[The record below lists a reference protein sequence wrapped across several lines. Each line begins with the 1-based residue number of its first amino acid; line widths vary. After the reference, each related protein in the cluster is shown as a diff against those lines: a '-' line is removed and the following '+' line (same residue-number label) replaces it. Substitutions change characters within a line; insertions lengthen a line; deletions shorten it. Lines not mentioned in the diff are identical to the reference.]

1 MGVSTKPF
9 RRPARRNGP
18 ELPHG
23 EIALQEPPVV
33 PEVQSAGLRSLG
45 MILPTLMMTGGFMF
59 MYMGRSL
66 SGPMGMVMMVM
77 MGGGML
83 AMAVFQMTN
92 SSGNRK
98 DKINGDRR
106 DYFRYL
112 SQTRRQVREYAAKQR
127 DALAWRH
134 PDPESLWS
142 LAMTSRLWERR
153 PTHPDF
159 GEIRV
164 GTGAQ
169 RLAVRITPMQTK
181 PVEDLEPVCAKAL
194 RRFIKA
200 YTTVPDQP
208 VALCLPGFA
217 HVRIAGDRGV
227 TLGMVRAML
236 AQLVAFHAPDELRL
250 AICAGAEQAAAW
262 EWAKWL
268 PHAKHMTEADAAGP
282 VRLFGG
288 TLDEV
293 ERLLGADFAARSRYD
308 GTAQPSR
315 EEPFVVV
322 VCDGGVIPPGARL
335 TVSGYRNA
343 VLVDLAGRGLAAG
356 DNVLNLDVSAEDVH
370 MIEKDHVGREVR
382 TRLAAPDHLALPRL
396 RTLARIMAR
405 HATKVT
411 GEQPANG
418 LSSVLD
424 LPDLLGITDLD
435 TFDPRA
441 QWHSRSPA
449 DRLRV
454 PIGVAADGSPIELDI
469 KESAEGGMGP
479 HGMLIGATGS
489 GKSELLRTL
498 VLALA
503 ATHSSETLNF
513 VLVDFKGG
521 ATFVGLDRLP
531 HVSALITNLA
541 DEAALVDRMQAAV
554 HGELVRRQELLRRS
568 GNFSSVR
575 DYEKARVQGADLD
588 PLPTLF
594 VVVDEFSELIAA
606 NPDFIQL
613 FVMIGRLGRSLAVH
627 LLLASQRLE
636 DGRIHQ
642 LEGHLSYRI
651 GLRTFSAMESRAV
664 IGVPDA
670 YELPA
675 DPGNGYLRSSVTS
688 ITRFKAAYVSG
699 PHRVRGSGLRSE
711 TIASQVVPF
720 VVEHRAPATAASSQ
734 PPSEPASQPPDPAP
748 DEPVD
753 GSATVLHALVDRL
766 VEQGP
771 PAHQVWMPP
780 LEDAPTLDDVL
791 PPLLPDPEDGLRPV
805 DAGQQAY
812 LHVPVGLIDK
822 PFEQIRDLLVL
833 DLSGVGGHV
842 GVAGGPQSGK
852 STLLRT
858 LVCGL
863 ALTHSPRQVQFY
875 CLDFGGGSLAGLA
888 GLPHVGGVA
897 GRHEPERVGRTVAE
911 IRSILVERERR
922 CVELGIHGRD
932 AYRQAQADGRIPQDR
947 FGDVFLV
954 VDGWFT
960 LRQEFEAAEVMA
972 RDVSAR
978 GLNYGVHV
986 MASVGR
992 WSEVH
997 MSMRDKIGTRLEL
1010 RLGDPVESGI
1020 DLRAAAQVPRAPGH
1034 GLTEAKLHFLG
1045 ALPRIDGVQSA
1056 EGLDAATEQLVSAVA
1071 ENWTGERAAA
1081 VRTLPASLP
1090 VADLPAP
1097 EGARVAIGV
1106 DEDQLAPVWHD
1117 FRAMPHLTVLGD
1129 TESGKTNMLRLI
1141 ARAIVASHTPAQA
1154 RIMAVDYRRQLFD
1167 EIPEAYRLGYSVSPD
1182 STRATTNEA
1191 LAGLKPRVPGPDIT
1205 PEQLRTR
1212 DWWAGPELYILV
1224 DDYELLS
1231 GPDNPLA
1238 GLIPLLPQGS
1248 DIGLH
1253 TIVVR
1258 AAAGAMRLSMDP
1270 LLRRIQE
1277 LNTPDV
1283 ALSCPPTEGPLL
1295 GGTKPRPLPPG
1306 RALLCSRRGS
1316 RLIQTGLVPVV
1327 VPTEVGR

>member
-1 MGVSTKPF
+1 MSTKPF

-23 EIALQEPPVV
+23 DISLQEPPVV
-33 PEVQSAGLRSLG
+33 PEVQAGGIRSVG
-45 MILPTLMMTGGFMF
+45 MILPSLMMTGGMMFMF
-59 MYMGRSL
+59 FGRSAL
-66 SGPMGMVMMVM
+66 DSPMGMIMIMM

-83 AMAVFQMTN
+83 GMFVMQMT
-92 SSGNRK
+92 SASGNRK
-98 DKINGDRR
+98 DQINGDRR

-112 SQTRRQVREYAAKQR
+112 SQTRGQVRKYAEKQR

-134 PDPESLWS
+134 PHPESLWS

-159 GEIRV
+159 TEIRI
-164 GTGAQ
+164 GTGSQ
-169 RLAVRITPMQTK
+169 RLSVRITPVQSK

-200 YTTVPDQP
+200 YTTLPDQP
-208 VALCLPGFA
+208 VALNLAGFA
-217 HVRIAGDRGV
+217 HVRIGGDRTV
-227 TLGMVRAML
+227 ALGMVRAML
-236 AQLVAFHAPDELRL
+236 AQLTTFHAPDELRL
-250 AICAGAEQAAAW
+250 AVCVGAEQAPEW
-262 EWAKWL
+262 EWIKWL
-268 PHAKHMTEADAAGP
+268 PHAKHAFDVDAAGA
-282 VRLFGG
+282 VRLSGS
-288 TLDEV
+288 TLEEV
-293 ERLLGADFAARSRYD
+293 EALLGSDFSARSRYD

-315 EEPFVVV
+315 DEPFVVV
-322 VCDGGVIPPGARL
+322 VCDGGLIPPGARL
-335 TVSGYRNA
+335 VVSGYRNA
-343 VLVDLAGRGLAAG
+343 VLIDFDGRGAAN
-356 DNVLNLDVSAEDVH
+356 DEQVLNLDVSAADVH
-370 MIEKDHVGREVR
+370 MVERDHVGREVR
-382 TRLAAPDHLALPRL
+382 TRLAAPDGVDQVRL
-396 RTLARIMAR
+396 RALVRIMAR
-405 HATKVT
+405 HGTKVT
-411 GEQPANG
+411 GEQPATG
-418 LSSVLD
+418 LSAVLD
-424 LPDLLGITDLD
+424 LPDLLQIPSLD
-435 TFDPRA
+435 DFDPAPLWRGRA
-441 QWHSRSPA
+441 PA

-454 PIGVAADGSPIELDI
+454 PIGVAADGSAITLDI

-541 DEAALVDRMQAAV
+541 DEAALVDRMQTAV
-554 HGELVRRQELLRRS
+554 HGELVRRQELLRRA

-575 DYEKARVQGADLD
+575 DYEKARVDGMDLD
-588 PLPTLF
+588 PLATLF
-594 VVVDEFSELIAA
+594 VIVDEFSELIAA

-613 FVMIGRLGRSLAVH
+613 FVMIGRLGRSLGVH

-675 DPGNGYLRSSVTS
+675 EPGNGYLRSSVTS

-699 PHRVRGSGLRSE
+699 PHRVRSTKLHHE
-711 TIASQVVPF
+711 VIASQVVPF
-720 VVEHRAPATAASSQ
+720 TARHLAF
-734 PPSEPASQPPDPAP
+734 PTP
-748 DEPVD
+748 PVD
-753 GSATVLHALVDRL
+753 REPEQPVETGTTVLHALVDRL
-766 VEQGP
+766 VDQGP

-780 LEDAPTLDDVL
+780 MEQPPTLDEVL
-791 PPLLPDPEDGLRPV
+791 PPLLPDPEHGLRPV
-805 DAGQQAY
+805 DAGGQSY
-812 LHVPVGLIDK
+812 LRLPIGLIDK
-822 PFEQIRDLLVL
+822 PFEQMRDLLVV
-833 DLSGVGGHV
+833 DLSGVGGHI

-852 STLLRT
+852 STLLRS

-863 ALTHSPRQVQFY
+863 ALTHSPEQLQFY

-888 GLPHVGGVA
+888 GLPHIGGVT
-897 GRHEPERVGRTVAE
+897 GRHQPERVLRTVAE
-911 IRSILVERERR
+911 VRSILVDRERR
-922 CVELGIHGRD
+922 CAELGIHGRD
-932 AYRQAQADGRIPQDR
+932 MYRQAQAAGRIPQDR

-960 LRQEFEAAEVMA
+960 LRQEFEVAEEVT
-972 RDVSAR
+972 RDIAAR
-978 GLNYGVHV
+978 GLNYGIHV
-986 MASVGR
+986 MCSMGR
-992 WSEVH
+992 WSELH
-997 MSMRDKIGTRLEL
+997 MSMRDKMGTRLEL

-1020 DLRAAAQVPRAPGH
+1020 DLRAAAQVPRRPGH
-1034 GLTEAKLHFLG
+1034 GLTETKLHFLG

-1056 EGLDAATEQLVSAVA
+1056 EGLDAATGELVSAILD
-1071 ENWTGERAAA
+1071 NWPGERAAE
-1081 VRTLPASLP
+1081 VRTLPLALST
-1090 VADLPAP
+1090 DELPAP
-1097 EGARVAIGV
+1097 ESTRIALGV
-1106 DEDQLAPVWHD
+1106 DEDRLAPVWHD

-1129 TESGKTNMLRLI
+1129 TESGKTNLLRLV
-1141 ARAIVASHTPAQA
+1141 ARAVAASHTPAQA

-1167 EIPEAYRLGYSVSPD
+1167 DIPEAYRLGYSVSAD
-1182 STRATTNEA
+1182 STRATVADA
-1191 LAGLKPRVPGPDIT
+1191 LAGLARRVPGADIT
-1205 PEQLRTR
+1205 PEQLRAR
-1212 DWWAGPELYILV
+1212 DWWSGPELFVLV
-1224 DDYELLS
+1224 DDYELLAGHDS
-1231 GPDNPLA
+1231 PLS
-1238 GLIPLLPQGS
+1238 GLIPLLPQGG

-1253 TIVVR
+1253 VVVTR

-1295 GGTKPRPLPPG
+1295 GNTKPRTLPPG
-1306 RALLCSRRGS
+1306 RALLCTRRGG
-1316 RLIQTGLVPVV
+1316 RLIQTGRVPE
-1327 VPTEVGR
+1327 PAAQPSTGR

>member
-1 MGVSTKPF
+1 MSTKPY

-23 EIALQEPPVV
+23 EISLQEPPAV
-33 PEVQSAGLRSLG
+33 PEAQGGGFRSFG
-45 MILPTLMMTGGFMF
+45 MILPTLLMSGGMMFMF
-59 MYMGRSL
+59 FGRSTL
-66 SGPMGMVMMVM
+66 DSPMGMVMIVM

-83 AMAVFQMTN
+83 GMVAVQMTTA
-92 SSGNRK
+92 SGNRK
-98 DKINGDRR
+98 DQVNGDRR

-112 SQTRRQVREYAAKQR
+112 SQTRLQVREYAEKQR
-127 DALAWRH
+127 GALAWRH
-134 PDPESLWS
+134 PHPESLWS

-159 GEIRV
+159 SEIRI
-164 GTGAQ
+164 GTGSQ
-169 RLAVRITPMQTK
+169 RLAVRITPVESK

-200 YTTVPDQP
+200 YATLPDQP
-208 VALCLPGFA
+208 VALCLSGFS
-217 HVRIAGDRGV
+217 HVRIGGDRDV
-227 TLGMVRAML
+227 ALGLVRAML
-236 AQLVAFHAPDELRL
+236 AQLVTFHAPDELRL
-250 AICAGAEQAAAW
+250 AMCTGAEQAAQW

-268 PHAKHMTEADAAGP
+268 PHAKHSSDVDAAGA
-282 VRLFGG
+282 VRLCGS
-288 TLDEV
+288 TLEEV

-308 GTAQPSR
+308 GEAQPSR

-335 TVSGYRNA
+335 VVSGYRNA
-343 VLVDLAGRGLAAG
+343 VLIDFDGRGTAG
-356 DNVLNLDVSAEDVH
+356 DEQVLNLDVSEADVD
-370 MIEKDHVGREVR
+370 MVERDHVGREVR
-382 TRLAAPDHLALPRL
+382 TRLAAPDGLDPVRL
-396 RTLARIMAR
+396 RALARIMAR
-405 HATKVT
+405 HGTKVT

-418 LSSVLD
+418 LSAVLD
-424 LPDLLGITDLD
+424 LPDLLDIADLD
-435 TFDPRA
+435 DFDPTEL
-441 QWHSRSPA
+441 WHGRPPA

-454 PIGVAADGSPIELDI
+454 PIGVAADGSAIDLDI

-541 DEAALVDRMQAAV
+541 DEAALVDRMQAVV
-554 HGELVRRQELLRRS
+554 HGELVRRQELLRRA

-575 DYEKARVQGADLD
+575 DYEKARADGTDLD

-594 VVVDEFSELIAA
+594 VIVDEFSELIAA

-675 DPGNGYLRSSVTS
+675 EPGNGYLRSSVTS

-699 PHRVRGSGLRSE
+699 PHRIRGAKLHHE
-711 TIASQVVPF
+711 VIASQVVPF
-720 VVEHRAPATAASSQ
+720 TAQHLSFSTPPPDRAPDQ
-734 PPSEPASQPPDPAP
+734 
-748 DEPVD
+748 PVD
-753 GSATVLHALVDRL
+753 TGTTVLHALVDRL
-766 VEQGP
+766 VDQGP
-771 PAHQVWMPP
+771 PAHQVWLPP
-780 LEDAPTLDDVL
+780 MEHPPTLDDVL
-791 PPLLPDPEDGLRPV
+791 PPLLPDPEHGLRPV
-805 DAGQQAY
+805 DAGRQTY
-812 LHVPVGLIDK
+812 LRVPLGLIDK
-822 PFEQIRDLLVL
+822 PFEQMRDLLVV
-833 DLSGVGGHV
+833 DLAGVGGHV

-852 STLLRT
+852 STLLRS

-863 ALTHSPRQVQFY
+863 ALTHSPHQLQFY

-888 GLPHVGGVA
+888 GLPHIGGVT
-897 GRHEPERVGRTVAE
+897 GRHQPERVLRTVAE
-911 IRSILVERERR
+911 VRSILVDRERR
-922 CVELGIHGRD
+922 YAELGIHGRD
-932 AYRQAQADGRIPQDR
+932 MYRQAQAAGQIPQDR

-960 LRQEFEAAEVMA
+960 LRQEFEAAEEMA
-972 RDVSAR
+972 REIAGR
-978 GLNYGVHV
+978 GLNYGIHV
-986 MASVGR
+986 MCTMGR
-992 WSEVH
+992 WSELH

-1020 DLRAAAQVPRAPGH
+1020 DLRAAAQVPRRPGH

-1056 EGLDAATEQLVSAVA
+1056 EGLDAATDELVSAIVD
-1071 ENWTGERAAA
+1071 NWPGERAAA
-1081 VRTLPASLP
+1081 VRTLPTALP
-1090 VADLPAP
+1090 MDELPTP
-1097 EGARVAIGV
+1097 EPARIALGV
-1106 DEDQLAPVWHD
+1106 DEDRLAPVWHD
-1117 FRAMPHLTVLGD
+1117 FRTMPHLTVLGD
-1129 TESGKTNMLRLI
+1129 TESGKTNMLRLV
-1141 ARAIVASHTPAQA
+1141 ARAVAASYTPAQA

-1167 EIPEAYRLGYSVSPD
+1167 DIPEAYRLGYSVSPD
-1182 STRATTNEA
+1182 STRATAAEA
-1191 LAGLKPRVPGPDIT
+1191 LAGLGQRVPGPDVT
-1205 PEQLRTR
+1205 PEQLRAR
-1212 DWWAGPELYILV
+1212 DWWSGPELFVLV
-1224 DDYELLS
+1224 DDYELLA
-1231 GPDNPLA
+1231 GHDNPLA
-1238 GLIPLLPQGS
+1238 GLIPLLPQGG

-1253 TIVVR
+1253 VVVAR

-1295 GGTKPRPLPPG
+1295 GSTKPRSLPPG
-1306 RALLCSRRGS
+1306 RALLCTRRGS
-1316 RLIQTGLVPVV
+1316 RLIQTALVPA
-1327 VPTEVGR
+1327 PAAQSSSDR

>member
-1 MGVSTKPF
+1 M
-9 RRPARRNGP
+9 
-18 ELPHG
+18 PHG
-23 EIALQEPPVV
+23 DISLQEPPVV
-33 PEVQSAGLRSLG
+33 PEVQPGGFRSLG
-45 MILPTLMMTGGFMF
+45 MILPTMLMSGGFMF
-59 MYMGRSL
+59 MFFGRGTL
-66 SGPMGMVMMVM
+66 GGPMGIIMLVM

-83 AMAVFQMTN
+83 GMAFFQMTT
-92 SSGNRK
+92 SSGSRK

-112 SQTRRQVREYAAKQR
+112 SQTRTQVREYAEKQR

-142 LAMTSRLWERR
+142 LVMTSRLWERR

-159 GEIRV
+159 GEIRI

-181 PVEDLEPVCAKAL
+181 PVSDLEPVCAKAL
-194 RRFIKA
+194 RRFIRA
-200 YTTVPDQP
+200 YTTLEDQP
-208 VALCLPGFA
+208 VALFLPGFA
-217 HVRIAGDRGV
+217 HVRLSGDRDV

-236 AQLVAFHAPDELRL
+236 AQLVAFHAPDELRV
-250 AICAGAEQAAAW
+250 AVCVRAERAPEW
-262 EWAKWL
+262 EWVKWL
-268 PHAKHMTEADAAGP
+268 PHTKHTADVDAAGP
-282 VRLFGG
+282 VRLVGSSLED
-288 TLDEV
+288 LD
-293 ERLLGADFAARSRYD
+293 RLLGEEFAARGRYESD
-308 GTAQPSR
+308 AQPSR
-315 EEPFVVV
+315 DEPFVVIV
-322 VCDGGVIPPGARL
+322 SDGGAIPAGARL

-343 VLVDLAGRGLAAG
+343 VLLDFDGRGSG
-356 DNVLNLDVSAEDVH
+356 TDEHVLNLEVSAEAVEL
-370 MIEKDHVGREVR
+370 IERDHVGREVR
-382 TRLAAPDHLALPRL
+382 TRLAAPDHLDPARL
-396 RTLARIMAR
+396 RAVARVMAR
-405 HATKVT
+405 HGTRVT

-418 LSSVLD
+418 FSAVLD
-424 LPDLLGITDLD
+424 LPDLLDIDDLD
-435 TFDPRA
+435 TFDPHGLWRD
-441 QWHSRSPA
+441 RPPA
-449 DRLRV
+449 ERLRV

-503 ATHSSETLNF
+503 ATHSSETLNL

-554 HGELVRRQELLRRS
+554 HGELVRRQELLRRA

-575 DYEKARVQGADLD
+575 DYEKARAQGADLD

-675 DPGNGYLRSSVTS
+675 EPGNGYLRSGVTS

-699 PHRVRGSGLRSE
+699 PHRARGTRLRQDV
-711 TIASQVVPF
+711 IASQVVVF
-720 VVEHRAPATAASSQ
+720 GTEHVAPVTPPAAATEEPRPAPA
-734 PPSEPASQPPDPAP
+734 DN
-748 DEPVD
+748 
-753 GSATVLHALVDRL
+753 GSTVLHALVERL
-766 VEQGP
+766 IGQGP
-771 PAHQVWMPP
+771 PAHPVWMPP
-780 LEDAPTLDDVL
+780 LEQPPTLADVL
-791 PPLLPDPEDGLRPV
+791 PPLLPDPEHGLRPV
-805 DAGQQAY
+805 DAGHDTF
-812 LHVPVGLIDK
+812 LRVPVGLIDK
-822 PFEQIRDLLVL
+822 PFEQIRDLLVA

-842 GVAGGPQSGK
+842 GIAGGPQSGK
-852 STLLRT
+852 STLLRS

-875 CLDFGGGSLAGLA
+875 CLDFGGGSLTGLA
-888 GLPHVGGVA
+888 ELPHVGGVA
-897 GRHEPERVGRTVAE
+897 GRHEPERVSRTIAE
-911 IRSILVERERR
+911 VRSLLTERERR
-922 CVELGIHGRD
+922 CADLGLHGRD
-932 AYRQAQADGRIPQDR
+932 AYRQAQAAGQIPQDR
-947 FGDVFLV
+947 LGDVFLV

-960 LRQEFEAAEVMA
+960 LRQEFEPAEEMA
-972 RDVSAR
+972 RDLAGR
-978 GLNYGVHV
+978 GLNYGIHV
-986 MASVGR
+986 MMSVGR
-992 WSEVH
+992 WSELH

-1020 DLRAAAQVPRAPGH
+1020 DLRAAAQVPRKPGH

-1045 ALPRIDGVQSA
+1045 ALPRIDAVRSV
-1056 EGLDAATEQLVSAVA
+1056 EGLVAATGDLVAAVA
-1071 ENWTGERAAA
+1071 DNWPGERVAA
-1081 VRTLPASLP
+1081 VRTLPATLP
-1090 VADLPAP
+1090 LAELPAP
-1097 EGARVAIGV
+1097 EESRVPIGV
-1106 DEDQLAPVWHD
+1106 DEDHLAPVWHD

-1129 TESGKTNMLRLI
+1129 TESGKSNMLRLLI
-1141 ARAIVASHTPAQA
+1141 RAVVGSHTPAQA
-1154 RIMAVDYRRQLFD
+1154 RIMAVDYRRQLSD
-1167 EIPEAYRLGYSVSPD
+1167 EVPEAYRLGYAVSPD
-1182 STRATTNEA
+1182 STRAAATEA
-1191 LAGLKPRVPGPDIT
+1191 LAGLRPRVPGADVT
-1205 PEQLRTR
+1205 PEQLRAR
-1212 DWWAGPELYILV
+1212 DWWHGPELFIFV
-1224 DDYELLS
+1224 DDYEMLA
-1231 GPDNPLA
+1231 GHENPLA
-1238 GLIPLLPQGS
+1238 GLIPLLPQGG

-1253 TIVVR
+1253 LIVAR

-1270 LLRRIQE
+1270 MLRRVQE

-1295 GGTKPRPLPPG
+1295 GGVRPRALPPG
-1306 RALLCSRRGS
+1306 RALLCTRRGG
-1316 RLIQTGLVPVV
+1316 RLIQTALVPAPQPTT
-1327 VPTEVGR
+1327 VP

>member
-1 MGVSTKPF
+1 VSTKPF

-33 PEVQSAGLRSLG
+33 PEVQSNGARSLG
-45 MILPTLMMTGGFMF
+45 LVLPSLLMTGGFMF
-59 MYMGRSL
+59 MFFGNGSMNS
-66 SGPMGMVMMVM
+66 PMGMVMIVM

-83 AMAVFQMTN
+83 GMVVMQMTM

-98 DKINGDRR
+98 DQINGDRR

-112 SQTRRQVREYAAKQR
+112 SQTRQQVREYAEKQR

-134 PDPESLWS
+134 PHPESLWS

-159 GEIRV
+159 SEIRI
-164 GTGAQ
+164 GTGSQ
-169 RLAVRITPMQTK
+169 RLAVRITPVESK

-194 RRFIKA
+194 RRFIRA
-200 YTTVPDQP
+200 YATLPDQP
-208 VALCLPGFA
+208 VALCLSGFG
-217 HVRIAGDRGV
+217 HVRVGGDREAA
-227 TLGMVRAML
+227 LGLVRAVL
-236 AQLVAFHAPDELRL
+236 AQLVTFHAPDELRL
-250 AICAGAEQAAAW
+250 AVCVDAERAPQW
-262 EWAKWL
+262 EWVKWL
-268 PHAKHMTEADAAGP
+268 PHTKHATDVDGAGP
-282 VRLFGG
+282 LRLFGS
-288 TLDEV
+288 TLEEV

-308 GTAQPSR
+308 GSAQPSR
-315 EEPFVVV
+315 DEPFVVV
-322 VCDGGVIPPGARL
+322 VSDGGAIPAGARL
-335 TVSGYRNA
+335 VVSGYRNA
-343 VLVDLAGRGLAAG
+343 VLIDFDGRGGTG
-356 DNVLNLDVSAEDVH
+356 DEQMLDLDVSEQDVH
-370 MIEKDHVGREVR
+370 MVERDHVGREVR
-382 TRLAAPDHLALPRL
+382 TRLAAPDSLDPVRL
-396 RTLARIMAR
+396 RALARVMAR
-405 HATKVT
+405 HGTKVT
-411 GEQPANG
+411 GEQPTNG
-418 LSSVLD
+418 LHAVLD
-424 LPDLLGITDLD
+424 LPDLLGIDDLD
-435 TFDPRA
+435 DFDPTELWRGRA
-441 QWHSRSPA
+441 PA

-554 HGELVRRQELLRRS
+554 HGELVRRQELLRRA

-575 DYEKARVQGADLD
+575 DYEKARADGMELD

-594 VVVDEFSELIAA
+594 VIVDEFSELIAA

-699 PHRVRGSGLRSE
+699 PHRARNTKLHQEV
-711 TIASQVVPF
+711 IASQVVTFTAGHLP
-720 VVEHRAPATAASSQ
+720 VPTKPVEQSPRQEPEQPAET
-734 PPSEPASQPPDPAP
+734 
-748 DEPVD
+748 
-753 GSATVLHALVDRL
+753 GSTVLQALVERL
-766 VEQGP
+766 VDQGP

-780 LEDAPTLDDVL
+780 MEAPPTLDDVL
-791 PPLLPDPEDGLRPV
+791 PPLLPDPEHGLRPV
-805 DAGQQAY
+805 DAG
-812 LHVPVGLIDK
+812 LETHLRVPIGLIDK
-822 PFEQIRDLLVL
+822 PFEQIRDLLVV

-852 STLLRT
+852 STLLRS

-888 GLPHVGGVA
+888 NLPHVGGVT
-897 GRHEPERVGRTVAE
+897 GRHQPERVLRTIAE
-911 IRSILVERERR
+911 VRSIMIDRERR
-922 CVELGIHGRD
+922 CAELGIHGRD
-932 AYRQAQADGRIPQDR
+932 MYRQAQEAGRIPQDH

-960 LRQEFEAAEVMA
+960 LRQEFEAAEELA
-972 RDVSAR
+972 RDVAGR
-978 GLNYGVHV
+978 GLNYGVHL
-986 MASVGR
+986 MCSMGR
-992 WSEVH
+992 WSELH

-1020 DLRAAAQVPRAPGH
+1020 DLRAAAQVPRQAGH
-1034 GLTEAKLHFLG
+1034 GLTEEKLHFLG

-1056 EGLDAATEQLVSAVA
+1056 EGLDAATDELVSAIVD
-1071 ENWTGERAAA
+1071 NWPGERAAE
-1081 VRTLPASLP
+1081 VRTLPLALSMTELP
-1090 VADLPAP
+1090 PP
-1097 EGARVAIGV
+1097 EPTRIALGV
-1106 DEDQLAPVWHD
+1106 DEDRLEPVWHD

-1129 TESGKTNMLRLI
+1129 TESGKTNLLRLV
-1141 ARAIVASHTPAQA
+1141 ARAVVASHTPAQA
-1154 RIMAVDYRRQLFD
+1154 RIMGVDYRRQLFD
-1167 EIPEAYRLGYSVSPD
+1167 DIPDDYRLGYSVSPD
-1182 STRATTNEA
+1182 STRATA
-1191 LAGLKPRVPGPDIT
+1191 ADAIAGLQRRVPGPDIT
-1205 PEQLRTR
+1205 PERLRAR
-1212 DWWAGPELYILV
+1212 DWWSGPELFVLV
-1224 DDYELLS
+1224 DDYELLAGHDS
-1231 GPDNPLA
+1231 PLT
-1238 GLIPLLPQGS
+1238 GLIPLLPQGG

-1253 TIVVR
+1253 VVVAR

-1283 ALSCPPTEGPLL
+1283 ALSCPPSEGPLL
-1295 GGTKPRPLPPG
+1295 GGVKPRTLPPG
-1306 RALLCSRRGS
+1306 RALLCTRRGG
-1316 RLIQTGLVPVV
+1316 RLIQTAQAPAPAEAGSD
-1327 VPTEVGR
+1327 R